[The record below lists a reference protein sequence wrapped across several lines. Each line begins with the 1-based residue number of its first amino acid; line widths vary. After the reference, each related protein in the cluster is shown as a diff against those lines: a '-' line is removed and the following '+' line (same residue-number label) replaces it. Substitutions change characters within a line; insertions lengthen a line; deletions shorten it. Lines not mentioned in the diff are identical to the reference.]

1 MNAIDLERRLQR
13 IERMLDDLAS
23 AGRPRIRTGSWTPE
37 MFGSTTYGS
46 TTYGF
51 PFVGGRYL
59 LIDTIC
65 WFLMY
70 IYWTST
76 TATGFMR
83 FTLPFPHSSVGW
95 TVVPLRHMFFSFSP
109 EATLHGH
116 IRPGDQHFV
125 ILEDWYTGS
134 ALELTVKPTGY
145 IEAAGFYVI
154 AT

>member
-46 TTYGF
+46 TTYDSSL
-51 PFVGGRYL
+51 VGGRYL
-59 LIDTIC
+59 LIDNIC
-65 WFLMY
+65 WFLML
-70 IYWTST
+70 ISWTST

-83 FTLPFPHSSVGW
+83 FTLPFANSAW
-95 TVVPLRHMFFSFSP
+95 RTLVPLRHSVFSFNP
-109 EATLHGH
+109 EATLHGR

-125 ILEDWYTGS
+125 IFEDWYTGS
-134 ALELTVKPTGY
+134 SFELTVKPAGY
-145 IEAAGFYVI
+145 IEAAGFYIV

>member
-46 TTYGF
+46 TTYGYAE
-51 PFVGGRYL
+51 GRYL
-59 LIDTIC
+59 VIDNTC
-65 WFLMY
+65 WFWMHL
-70 IYWTST
+70 YWTST
-76 TATGFMR
+76 TATGYMR
-83 FTLPFPHSSVGW
+83 FTLPFTNIPVARV
-95 TVVPLRHMFFSFSP
+95 VVPLRHSVFSFNP
-109 EATLHGH
+109 QATLRGH
-116 IRPGDQHFV
+116 LRPGDQYF
-125 ILEDWYTGS
+125 IIAEEWYTGN
-134 ALELTVKPTGY
+134 ANELTVKPAGY